1 MQKHLLTILILN
13 TFLFA
18 QSQTDYVYYS
28 PADGLVQ
35 SHITTL
41 FQDSKG
47 YIWIGTQGGLSK
59 FDGFEFINYTTF
71 EGLAENYIVKILED
85 VNGNIWV
92 LNRKSVN
99 KYQNNKFTSFTLDS
113 ASKFQDFEIDNENKI
128 WILDVGFYKQ
138 TIYSFDNNK
147 FRFFQTFNNQ
157 WIFDLF
163 YSLKNKSLLSI
174 SDLGVFSIPDSSK
187 FQYTDNKNFKY
198 CFSDKLGN
206 TYFVSDDSISMFN
219 NNIINTTLAIKPNSK
234 IKTRLKTGEFISF
247 NQNSNAIYS
256 FISEKTTTKITD
268 KQGIIDILIDN
279 QENIWVGSENGLYRI
294 TAFQNFTDLYEINHG
309 LTSIVED
316 AGGNI
321 WFTSSYQFSSDKR
334 SLSYYNY
341 KQNDIKLASPKLIEQ
356 IVNIEKPTNSKNFAF
371 NYGAIKLSNGTVVFT
386 TNQNFIYLFKEQKFK
401 KIQFDAL
408 DKQYCIYEDT
418 SNNKIFIGTSN
429 GIFITKPDFK
439 TFEMINNFSNTN
451 YQPVTDIEKGAD
463 GKIYFCTS
471 DGIGI
476 YNYKNTTFLNQD
488 SIPITGAMTIYKDYT
503 GNLWFG
509 ALNGL
514 FVYDYNYFTK
524 VNHPELKTNIT
535 AINGSNNH
543 TLIIGSVRGIG
554 LLNLN
559 TMYQNQDTTVRFY
572 DKSSG
577 FLGVEVILNGIFK
590 DSKDNIWVA
599 TKSHIVKFNP
609 KKLTENLT
617 PPITLITQK
626 TFSDKNLKIFSI
638 HDSISTLDHSNN
650 NISISYTGIS
660 YRSPEQVI
668 YKYQLKGYDKAVSPP
683 TKKRTATYT
692 NLPPGNYVFK
702 VWACNESG
710 IWNDNPTEWSFEIQ
724 EALWQKTWFK
734 YIYVSAIVLLTFLIT
749 LGSVRFIYKRREHKR
764 KIIDLQFHS
773 FSNQLYPHFLYNA
786 IANISGAIY
795 THDQDTAYD
804 YTTKLTAL
812 IRQVQED
819 QKSIQR
825 CLKDELVFVEK
836 FIKIQKFRFGDRFE
850 YEFKID
856 PKINLSIKVPQM
868 IIQTFVENAIKHG
881 LEHLESNGK
890 LLIDGSL
897 SKNTVVFAV
906 QDNGMGFEASKNIK
920 KINSG
925 QGLKIINE
933 IIKLY
938 NSRYKTNINYKIID
952 LHKYKLNGTRVEI
965 LIPSKIL

>member
-1 MQKHLLTILILN
+1 MFINAK
-13 TFLFA
+13 
-18 QSQTDYVYYS
+18 SQTDFVYYS

-85 VNGNIWV
+85 LNGNIWV

-99 KYQNNKFTSFTLDS
+99 KFQNNKFTSFSLDS
-113 ASKFQDFEIDNENKI
+113 ASKFQDFEIDFENNI

-138 TIYSFDNNK
+138 TIYSFKNNK
-147 FRFFQTFNNQ
+147 FNSLGAFNNQ

-163 YSLKNKSLLSI
+163 YSPKNKYLFSI
-174 SDLGVFSIPDSSK
+174 SELGVFSVPDSSK
-187 FQYTDNKNFKY
+187 FKYTNKSCFEY
-198 CFSDKLGN
+198 CFSDKFGYI
-206 TYFVSDDSISMFN
+206 YFISDDSIYRFN
-219 NNIINTTLAIKPNSK
+219 NNKIDTTIAIIPNSK
-234 IKTRLKTGEFISF
+234 IKTILKTGEFISF
-247 NQNSNAIYS
+247 NQNTNTIYS
-256 FISEKTTTKITD
+256 FSSEKNTSKITE

-316 AGGNI
+316 AVGDI
-321 WFTSSYQFSSDKR
+321 WFTSSYQFSIDNR
-334 SLSYYNY
+334 SLSFFNY
-341 KQNDIKLASPKLIEQ
+341 KKNNIKLASPKLIEQ
-356 IVNIEKPTNSKNFAF
+356 IADIENKTSGKKFAF
-371 NYGAIKLSNGTVVFT
+371 NYGATKLSNGTVVFT
-386 TNQNFIYLFKEQKFK
+386 TNQNFIYLFKEQKFE
-401 KIQFDAL
+401 KIKFDAL

-439 TFEMINNFSNTN
+439 TFEIINNSSNTN
-451 YQPVTDIEKGAD
+451 YQPVTDIEKGSD
-463 GKIYFCTS
+463 GNIYFCTS
-471 DGIGI
+471 QEIGM
-476 YNYKNTTFLNQD
+476 YNYKNTVFFNQD
-488 SIPITGAMTIYKDYT
+488 SLPIMGAMTIYKDYT
-503 GNLWFG
+503 GNLWIG

-514 FVYDYNYFTK
+514 FVYDYNNFTK

-543 TLIIGSVRGIG
+543 TLIIGLVRGIG

-559 TMYQNQDTTVRFY
+559 TMYQNQDTTIRFY
-572 DKSSG
+572 DHSSG

-590 DSKDNIWVA
+590 DSKGNIWVA
-599 TKSHIVKFNP
+599 TKSHVVKFNP
-609 KKLTENLT
+609 LKLTENFT

-626 TFSDKNLKIFSI
+626 TYSDKNLEIFTI
-638 HDSISTLDHSNN
+638 HDSIFNLDYSQN

-660 YRSPEQVI
+660 HRAPKQVL

-710 IWNDNPTEWSFEIQ
+710 VWNDNPTEWSFEIQ

-734 YIYVSAIVLLTFLIT
+734 YIYVSAIVLLTFLLT
-749 LGSVRFIYKRREHKR
+749 LGGVRFIYKRREHKR

-795 THDQDTAYD
+795 TQNQDTAYD

-825 CLKDELVFVEK
+825 SLKDELIFVEK
-836 FIKIQKFRFGDRFE
+836 FINIQKFRFENRFE

-881 LEHLESNGK
+881 LEHLETGGK
-890 LLIDGSL
+890 LLIDGTL
-897 SKNTVVFAV
+897 IKNTVVFAV

-938 NSRYKTNINYKIID
+938 NSRYKTNISYKIID
-952 LHKYKLNGTRVEI
+952 LYKYKLKGTRIEI
-965 LIPSKIL
+965 FIPSKIL